1 MMKTYKLPDCMDF
14 PLAAL
19 SSSSHTRGDQARSD
33 ELKGDKKGLRVGG
46 GSKKVK
52 EGGKQG

>member
-33 ELKGDKKGLRVGG
+33 ELKGDKKGLRLGG